1 MKKSI
6 AITFLTALA
15 LLVIAAPAP
24 AQFYPDPVD
33 LGINNE
39 QQEIEQ
45 WYWPALIRQ
54 VLLKRASQ
62 PPTQCQ
68 IASMAAAET
77 AEEMDC
83 CLNPAP
89 EGCDRPLAPRQVL
102 AIFERSGLQAQ
113 AAPCPKTAEQVYEH
127 LINGRALMIGFFI
140 AQDRKHAYLVRGISW
155 TEDGQPMLL
164 VNDPNVTEP
173 FQAPFSEEYPGW
185 QTAITVQM
193 P

>member
-6 AITFLTALA
+6 AIPFLTALA
-15 LLVIAAPAP
+15 LLVIAAPAPAP

-39 QQEIEQ
+39 QQQIEQ

-54 VLLKRASQ
+54 ILLKQASQ

-68 IASMAAAET
+68 IVSMAA

-89 EGCDRPLAPRQVL
+89 EGCDRPLDLRQVL
-102 AIFERSGLQAQ
+102 AILERSGLQAQ
-113 AAPCPKTAEQVYEH
+113 AAPCPKTADQVYEH
-127 LINGRALMIGFFI
+127 LINGRALIIGFFI
-140 AQDRKHAYLVRGISW
+140 ARDKKHAYLVRGISW

-164 VNDPNVTEP
+164 INDPNVTEP
-173 FQAPFSEEYPGW
+173 FQAPFSEEYAGW
-185 QTAITVQM
+185 QTAITVQL